1 MKEAN
6 FFCKAQP
13 VVSGIT
19 VFNFDFMRFDLD
31 FLGIY
36 VIDIPITWM
45 SILLSIKVEADIYG
59 TNEKGKG
66 GNQYEMAQSIRLWC
80 KKSLVH
86 SSDSLGKDRV
96 N

>member
-59 TNEKGKG
+59 TNEKGRGVINMKWYNLLG
-66 GNQYEMAQSIRLWC
+66 FGAR
-80 KKSLVH
+80 SLLYILVT
-86 SSDSLGKDRV
+86 V
-96 N
+96 

>member
-36 VIDIPITWM
+36 IIDIPITWM

-59 TNEKGKG
+59 TNEKGRG
-66 GNQYEMAQSIRLWC
+66 GNQYEMVQLGFGAR
-80 KKSLVH
+80 SLLYILVT
-86 SSDSLGKDRV
+86 V
-96 N
+96 